1 MNTMDQARQ
10 AFATV
15 FTPAVL
21 FRAKRER
28 LRGDWEGISWDSDL
42 EDVATALEKA
52 RDGAAQ
58 YIRRAKA
65 RAEDGISIW
74 VFDDGSYDSQK
85 FRARVARLTDRL
97 REFEALEPLA
107 YDARALAD
115 DEASFVA
122 LDASAAEDYADEA
135 CDAAD
140 AGDWKEAVRLANEA
154 CALEREYGDD
164 PTWGQL
170 LAMAEAFAEMVEAE
184 GADESTDLE

>member
-1 MNTMDQARQ
+1 MNTMDQAQQ

-28 LRGDWEGISWDSDL
+28 LRGDWDGISWDSDL

-52 RDGAAQ
+52 RDGADQ
-58 YIRRAKA
+58 WIRRAKRA
-65 RAEDGISIW
+65 AEDGISTW
-74 VFDDGSYDSQK
+74 MSDDGSYESRK
-85 FRARVARLTDRL
+85 FRARVSRLTDRL
-97 REFEALEPLA
+97 REFEELESLA
-107 YDARALAD
+107 DDARALAD
-115 DEASFVA
+115 DEAAHVER
-122 LDASAAEDYADEA
+122 DATAAEGYADEA

-140 AGDWKEAVRLANEA
+140 DGDWKEAVRLANEA

-164 PTWGQL
+164 LTWGQL
-170 LAMAEAFAEMVEAE
+170 LAMAEAFAEMVAE